1 MSKLLQRISKRTRDF
16 KDFDLRFFTNP
27 LTGDVAS
34 RIDEDC
40 VKDSIRNIVLTGR
53 HEKKFFPA
61 FGGGAFNMLFE
72 NWNPLFVHAWAQNI
86 KDEIR
91 THEPRAREVQVSI
104 LDRSDENRIEIEVE
118 FWVANVNEPVR
129 VTEFLYRTR

>member
-1 MSKLLQRISKRTRDF
+1 MSKLLQRITKRTRDF
-16 KDFDLRFFTNP
+16 KDFDLRFTRNP

-53 HEKKFFPA
+53 HEKKFFPS
-61 FGGGAFNMLFE
+61 FGGGVFNMLFE
-72 NWNPLFVHAWAQNI
+72 NWNPIFVHALATNI
-86 KDEIR
+86 TDEIR
-91 THEPRAREVQVSI
+91 THEPRAREPIVSI
-104 LDRSDENRIEIEVE
+104 IDKGDENKIEIQVQ
-118 FWVANVNEPVR
+118 FWVANVAEPVT